1 MTSDSRERPRL
12 RVPGFGSAGI
22 ISNHHTEPNRTEPL
36 AGTRLET
43 ESSPPRNGAPGRG
56 GLAVSVGEHVK
67 HTTRFRS
74 VRFGSVRR
82 HRCCFN
88 RKQDEPKR
96 GCLFPHPSFSDR
108 LLCFLVTG
116 PEETND
122 EPRETER
129 ACPRA
134 ERFRSRVRS
143 AADLTLKSNVGTL
156 QLLRDVKAPSEI

>member
-1 MTSDSRERPRL
+1 MFRGSGR
-12 RVPGFGSAGI
+12 RVSSPTI
-22 ISNHHTEPNRTEPL
+22 TRNRTEPNL
-36 AGTRLET
+36 W
-43 ESSPPRNGAPGRG
+43 PGRG
-56 GLAVSVGEHVK
+56 SKPKAARRETERQAAAGWRCRSGN
-67 HTTRFRS
+67 TSNTRRGS
-74 VRFGSVRR
+74 ARFGSVRR

-88 RKQDEPKR
+88 RKQDEPER

-156 QLLRDVKAPSEI
+156 QLLRDVTAPSEI